1 MKLNQISGGKKKTF
15 PKHNHLPYPCWID
28 WGHNV
33 ATFAT
38 ALHSSFEVLP
48 LPFPRWC
55 HTPNTNQ
62 LNNVSTMLQQK
73 MKEVYEM
80 RFTKNG

>member
-1 MKLNQISGGKKKTF
+1 
-15 PKHNHLPYPCWID
+15 
-28 WGHNV
+28 
-33 ATFAT
+33 
-38 ALHSSFEVLP
+38 LP

-55 HTPNTNQ
+55 HTTNTNQ